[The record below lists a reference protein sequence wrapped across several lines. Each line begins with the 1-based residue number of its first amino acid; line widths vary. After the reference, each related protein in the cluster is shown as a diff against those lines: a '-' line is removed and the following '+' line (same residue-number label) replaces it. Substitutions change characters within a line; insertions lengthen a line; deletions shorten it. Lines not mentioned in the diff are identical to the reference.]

1 MKRIESEVS
10 VIGSG
15 AAGLWA
21 AKELVDSGYEVTVFE
36 QANKLAPG
44 ASTRNEGWLHA
55 GTYHAVG
62 IVDRND
68 AEAVV
73 ERTIYGHRAVVE
85 FAPETINESRSI
97 AFTYDR
103 ELAHRALDRW
113 SDFGVSFEPL
123 SPTALRDEGIKT
135 NDVVAAFEVGDK
147 SVDTRALYQ
156 KLARYIIARGGN
168 IIVGTAFRA
177 VEDNVGEVSVNGE
190 LIAVNSELF
199 IATAGAGL
207 RDISRDVTGT
217 SLSMRFY
224 KAHLLVGPKL
234 TDKNCF
240 SLDIGEPGIMNHKRA
255 SVIGINRDGIELE
268 SPDYAVNLEKEAL
281 LHEALARVMEDR
293 AVGASAHESM
303 QTVACCKPDVYVSTN
318 DIQNLNAQVFSLSPS
333 YIGALPGKMTE
344 TPFLATQ
351 IRSKVAEVLGPR
363 GDAEV
368 AVLYSDEIGDK
379 DIDVMQRPADVWP
392 EQLGIAS

>member
-1 MKRIESEVS
+1 MKRIESEIS
-10 VIGSG
+10 IIGSG

-21 AKELVDSGYEVTVFE
+21 AKELVDSGYQVTVFE

-62 IVDRND
+62 IIDRND

-97 AFTYDR
+97 AFTHDR

-113 SDFGVSFEPL
+113 GDFGVSFEPL

-135 NDVVAAFEVGDK
+135 NDVVAAYEVGDK
-147 SVDTRALYQ
+147 SVDTRTLYQ
-156 KLARYIIARGGN
+156 KLARYIIAKGGN
-168 IIVGTAFRA
+168 IIVDTAFRA
-177 VEDNVGEVSVNGE
+177 VDDAAGVVSLKGESV
-190 LIAVNSELF
+190 IVNSELF

-207 RDISRDVTGT
+207 RDISRDVTG
-217 SLSMRFY
+217 SPLPMRFY
-224 KAHLLVGPKL
+224 KAHLLVGTKL

-240 SLDIGEPGIMNHKRA
+240 SLDIGEAGIMNHKRA

-268 SPDYAVNLEKEAL
+268 SPDYTVNPEKEVL
-281 LHEALARVMEDR
+281 LHEALVRVMEDR
-293 AVGASAHESM
+293 AVGVGAHESM
-303 QTVACCKPDVYVSTN
+303 QTVACCKPDVYISTY
-318 DIQNLNAQVFSLSPS
+318 DVQNLNAQVFSLSPS
-333 YIGALPGKMTE
+333 CIGALPGKMTE

-351 IRSKVAEVLGPR
+351 IYSKVAEVLGPR
-363 GDAEV
+363 RGTEV
-368 AVLYSDEIGDK
+368 AVLYSDGIGDK

-392 EQLGIAS
+392 ERLGIAS